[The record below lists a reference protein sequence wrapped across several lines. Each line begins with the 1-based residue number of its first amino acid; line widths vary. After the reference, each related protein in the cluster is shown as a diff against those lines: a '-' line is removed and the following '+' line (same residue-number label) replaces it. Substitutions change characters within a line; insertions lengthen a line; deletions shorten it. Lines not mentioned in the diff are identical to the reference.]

1 MKVYNENFPTLQ
13 MNNRTNTV
21 LQGGNMKPGQ
31 LLYLSQDDVKA
42 VGLTMAE
49 IIDALD
55 VAFLE
60 KGRGN
65 TEMPPKPGIHPG
77 GGDNFIHAMPAYI
90 PAMKAA
96 GVKWVSGF
104 PQNHKIGLPY
114 ITGLLILND
123 PETGLPISVM
133 DCVWITAMR
142 TGAAS
147 ALSARYLARP
157 ESSVIGILA
166 CGVQG
171 RTNLEAMNVL
181 FPIKRV
187 MAYDVDEN
195 ISRRYAEEVG
205 SRFDLEV
212 VPVASPREAV
222 TGCDIVVTSGPILKT
237 PHATIQPGWM
247 ETGTFASLVDF
258 DSYWHPDAMAESD
271 KFCTDDTQQLLHY
284 QQNGYFQNIP
294 LLHADLGELVAGQ
307 KPGRETPSERT
318 MTANLGL
325 ALDDMAVAPLIYQRA
340 LEKGI
345 GTPLPL

>member
-1 MKVYNENFPTLQ
+1 
-13 MNNRTNTV
+13 
-21 LQGGNMKPGQ
+21 MKPSQ

-55 VAFLE
+55 VAFRE
-60 KGRGN
+60 KGKGL

-90 PAMKAA
+90 PAMKSA

-104 PQNHKIGLPY
+104 PENHKMGLPY

-171 RTNLEAMNVL
+171 CTNLEAMNVL
-181 FPIKRV
+181 FPIERV

-195 ISRRYAEEVG
+195 ISRRYAEEMG

-212 VPVASPREAV
+212 VPVATPREAV
-222 TGCDIVVTSGPILKT
+222 SGCDIVVTSGPILKK
-237 PHATIQPGWM
+237 PHATIKSGWLD
-247 ETGTFASLVDF
+247 EGAFASLVDF
-258 DSYWHPDAMAESD
+258 DAYWHPDAMAESD

-294 LLHADLGELVAGQ
+294 ALHADLGELVVGQ
-307 KPGRETPSERT
+307 KKGRETAIERT

-325 ALDDMAVAPLIYQRA
+325 ALDDMAVAMLIYQRA